1 MSPNRLNWSFDLG
14 QYMLVGLCDL
24 IKMNIF
30 YLVNWLYN
38 KKNLKYNVLNI
49 TIHGHKNKLHKC
61 GILQFTT
68 FLLWFF
74 LCGLAI
80 MIHHMAFSIGHSFP
94 FLLMVKVFQFIQKVA
109 MFKWPLVWILDIVA
123 NSLNFMII
131 HETIDIIFILWSI
144 VWSCGT
150 LFNSK
155 FILDTISC
163 KIITSKQQL
172 DMFI

>member
-1 MSPNRLNWSFDLG
+1 
-14 QYMLVGLCDL
+14 
-24 IKMNIF
+24 
-30 YLVNWLYN
+30 
-38 KKNLKYNVLNI
+38 
-49 TIHGHKNKLHKC
+49 
-61 GILQFTT
+61 
-68 FLLWFF
+68 
-74 LCGLAI
+74 
-80 MIHHMAFSIGHSFP
+80 
-94 FLLMVKVFQFIQKVA
+94 MVKVFQFIQKVA